1 MRVVVMVVIMS
12 VGRGGQG
19 CRYAAKKW
27 HASSRTSVSQSG
39 KKGPYSY
46 FIIIIFFS
54 KKEVNFVR
62 SEISLGWTANH
73 ECRDMENLGSY
84 RAR

>member
-1 MRVVVMVVIMS
+1 MVVIMS

-73 ECRDMENLGSY
+73 GCRDMEILGSY
-84 RAR
+84 RER